1 VKLKRF
7 SIGILFVLLFST
19 CFANAELIKSPSG
32 GDFKIGSIDTK
43 RIRGKT
49 VFLFFGFT
57 KCPHICPL
65 TISNLKQMLNLLPA
79 AEKDNVRI
87 LFISVD
93 NVRDNDEALKK
104 LTKIYGPQFYAA
116 TASDKTLRKI
126 TSSFG
131 AGYARFKNS
140 SGNLLIDHTSSV
152 FVINKKGQ
160 WTMTLSNN
168 ATGTEMLQA
177 LQTAE
182 ARDKP
187 PLPEP
192 FDAEPI
198 GESNDCNLSEK
209 SCTLKTS
216 KGTITV
222 DFSQRPVVT
231 QQNIRF
237 TASVDNQELVPKEAD
252 LSSVEVNMGY
262 LRPPLGPD
270 QGKYAGQIRF
280 PVCEQNK
287 MNWVM
292 RLILTDKAGK
302 NYVAGFKFTT
312 MDPK

>member
-1 VKLKRF
+1 M
-7 SIGILFVLLFST
+7 
-19 CFANAELIKSPSG
+19 
-32 GDFKIGSIDTK
+32 
-43 RIRGKT
+43 RGKT
-49 VFLFFGFT
+49 IFLFFGFT

-65 TISNLKQMLNLLPA
+65 TISNLKQMVNLLPEH
-79 AEKDNVRI
+79 EKDSVRI

-93 NVRDNDEALKK
+93 NVRDTDESLKK
-104 LTKIYGPQFYAA
+104 LAKIYGPQFYSA

-131 AGYARFKNS
+131 AGYARFKS
-140 SGNLLIDHTSSV
+140 DSGALIVDHTSSV

-168 ATGTEMLQA
+168 STGDEMLQA
-177 LQTAE
+177 RQQAE
-182 ARDKP
+182 VRNKP

-192 FDAEPI
+192 FDAEAL
-198 GESNDCNLSEK
+198 GESKDCNLSEK

-222 DFSQRPVVT
+222 DFTQRPVVT

-237 TASVDNQELVPKEAD
+237 TASVDNHDLIPKEAD
-252 LSSVEVNMGY
+252 LTSVEVNMGY
-262 LRPPLGPD
+262 LRPQLGPD
-270 QGKYAGQIRF
+270 QNKYSGQIRF

-292 RLILTDKAGK
+292 RLILTDKSGK